1 MNIAKITIHKS
12 AECPSMVYL
21 DGIQKTNFGKKKC
34 RSQYCEFTKRY
45 VNRDA
50 IPDWCPFKI
59 DMMENK

>member
-1 MNIAKITIHKS
+1 MNIAKITISKCKD
-12 AECPSMVYL
+12 CPSMIYL
-21 DGIQKTNFGKKKC
+21 DKHKDDRPRNS
-34 RSQYCEFTKRY
+34 SQYCKFTKRY